1 MGMPTQLSP
10 TPAPAADDAPPAS
23 LRYPA
28 PPAYTDRAGKAAYIA
43 TKYAPILAGSVL
55 DVGCDER
62 QLARLLPAGATY
74 FGIDMNPKADLRVD
88 LEAGPLPFADASF
101 DTVIA
106 ADVLEHLEQIHAVFD
121 ELCRV
126 ARHRVIIS
134 LPNPVMSFLHALAQ
148 GWTGTFKYYGLPLDR
163 PADRHRWFFGSE
175 EAERF
180 VRERGARNGLIAE
193 QIDFEDYP
201 EPPPYFSRSGRPLTA
216 GPSFNRGTM
225 WAVLAKA

>member
-1 MGMPTQLSP
+1 MPTH
-10 TPAPAADDAPPAS
+10 TAPAPGVPTGAAT

-28 PPAYTDRAGKAAYIA
+28 PPPYTDRAGKAAYIA

-62 QLARLLPAGATY
+62 QLSRLLPAGATY
-74 FGIDMNPKADLRVD
+74 FGVDMNPKADLRVD
-88 LEAGPLPFADASF
+88 LETGVLPFADASF

-126 ARHRVIIS
+126 ARHRVNIS
-134 LPNPVMSFLHALAQ
+134 LPNPIMSFLHSLAQ

-163 PADRHRWFFGSE
+163 PSDRHRWFFGSE

-180 VRERGARNGLIAE
+180 VRDRGARNGLSAE

-201 EPPPYFSRSGRPLTA
+201 EPPPYYSRSGRPLTV
-216 GPSFNRGTM
+216 GPSFTRGTM
-225 WAVLAKA
+225 WAVLAKPSR

>member
-1 MGMPTQLSP
+1 MPTH
-10 TPAPAADDAPPAS
+10 TADAPTGATAAAAP
-23 LRYPA
+23 RYPS

-62 QLARLLPAGATY
+62 QLARLLPARATY
-74 FGIDMNPKADLRVD
+74 LGVDMNPKADLQCD
-88 LEAGPLPFADASF
+88 LETGVLPFETGSF

-106 ADVLEHLEQIHAVFD
+106 ADVLEHLEHIHAVFD

-134 LPNPVMSFLHALAQ
+134 LPNPIVSFLHALAQ
-148 GWTGTFKYYGLPLDR
+148 GWTGSFKYYGLPVDR
-163 PADRHRWFFGSE
+163 PSDRHRWFFGSE

-180 VRERGARNGLIAE
+180 VRERGTLNGLSID

-216 GPSFNRGTM
+216 GPTFTRGTM
-225 WAVLAKA
+225 WAVLIKNPRP

>member
-1 MGMPTQLSP
+1 MPTQSP
-10 TPAPAADDAPPAS
+10 AAPAPAATTA

-28 PPAYTDRAGKAAYIA
+28 PPAYTDRAGKATYIA
-43 TKYAPILAGSVL
+43 TKYAPLLTTSVL

-62 QLARLLPAGATY
+62 QLARLLPPTATY
-74 FGIDMNPKADLRVD
+74 LGVDMNPIADLRVD
-88 LEAGPLPFADASF
+88 LEAGPLPFATASF

-106 ADVLEHLEQIHAVFD
+106 ADVLEHLEQIHSVFD

-126 ARHRVIIS
+126 ARQRVIIS
-134 LPNPVMSFLHALAQ
+134 LPNPVLSFLHALAQ
-148 GWTGTFKYYGLPLDR
+148 GWTGTFKYYGLPLER

-180 VRERGARNGLIAE
+180 VRERGARNGFSLE
-193 QIDFEDYP
+193 QVDFEDYP

-216 GPSFNRGTM
+216 GPSFTRGTL
-225 WAVLAKA
+225 WAVLAKPL